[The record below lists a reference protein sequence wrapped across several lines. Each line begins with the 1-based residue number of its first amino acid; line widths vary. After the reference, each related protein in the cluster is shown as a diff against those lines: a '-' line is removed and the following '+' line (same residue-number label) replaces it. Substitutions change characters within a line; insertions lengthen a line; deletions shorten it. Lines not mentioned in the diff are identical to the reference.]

1 MVPRGLLHSDGW
13 KLKIADIPRA
23 KQVCEVRMGLKK
35 GTCFFSPKTTLKNGK
50 AFYMPQVNIF
60 SSAPYVVPFLVR
72 NRARKDVAKI
82 CKDLLFCGVMFSN
95 TWRVQHLAYAPL
107 SRHMPANTSAA
118 FDLWCSV
125 FQHFAYASLSHFAR
139 QYFNIFCVCFVVLC
153 CPTLGVRSPVP
164 RYARHNMN
172 CMNRPGKSCRAQS

>member
-1 MVPRGLLHSDGW
+1 MPFFVAHGSVTFSCSVFPKSSYIAVQLHGMAFVKQTQNDGRNRNEADRKEQNSDPTMVPRGLLHSDGW
-13 KLKIADIPRA
+13 KLKIADIPIA

-82 CKDLLFCGVMFSN
+82 CK
-95 TWRVQHLAYAPL
+95 AYG
-107 SRHMPANTSAA
+107 
-118 FDLWCSV
+118 SV
-125 FQHFAYASLSHFAR
+125 AWDF
-139 QYFNIFCVCFVVLC
+139 
-153 CPTLGVRSPVP
+153 TVP
-164 RYARHNMN
+164 R
-172 CMNRPGKSCRAQS
+172 P